1 MKELCFTV
9 IIPTRNR
16 VKSLT
21 QAVESVLRG
30 NIRPERILVV
40 DNSSTDDT
48 RRKILALARRE
59 PRLRLLA
66 WKKKQCV

>member
-21 QAVESVLRG
+21 QAVELVLRG